1 MNKGKTIFSQIMSL
15 IPERDFKACVDR
27 YKGNYRS
34 RNFSCKDQFLVKKGS
49 GDRFLIR
56 SILKILILRVGLEFI
71 RWAVG
76 IPVFVFKGRFTYH
89 SRLQSFLIFCTCYP
103 LHDGIWYACKAGQCA
118 RSNSF
123 FMGFPKILLPFLVQ
137 YIQASCSICILEGR
151 WPDEVWVGFDGYTEA
166 VWGNNPSLQLA
177 GSWIAPERD
186 VLFVHTWNDVQ
197 IRLAPE
203 LLEYARYLESADSLQ
218 CTQKSVV
225 CLPLSI

>member
-15 IPERDFKACVDR
+15 IPERDFKACVDS

-137 YIQASCSICILEGR
+137 YIQASCSICIL
-151 WPDEVWVGFDGYTEA
+151 
-166 VWGNNPSLQLA
+166 GNTPSLQQA